1 MADISKRIAE
11 VIQEKSLSQ
20 KDFAASLNFTP
31 GYINDILRGRT
42 TPSIRVVE
50 RMTRVFN
57 VSADWLLPGK
67 GPKYGERRVRYQ
79 LDKIEVVTLKELI
92 EREGKF
98 GRRKHD
104 FVAVPIL
111 SLPML
116 PGSQTDIT
124 SLAVDEYCVVPHGW
138 VKRPGSTFCCK
149 VDGLRMEPTIPIGSI
164 VAVDT
169 SVKTPSRLDGKL
181 CAINAQPTP
190 IIRRLHVTKTYLTF
204 NVDNNLGNY
213 RPLRVKAGGENPI
226 IGKVEWIHHLRE

>member
-11 VIQEKSLSQ
+11 VIREKSLSQ

-57 VSADWLLPGK
+57 VSANWLLAGK
-67 GPKYGERRVRYQ
+67 GPRYGERRVQYQ
-79 LDKIEVVTLKELI
+79 LEKIEVVTLKELT

-116 PGSQTDIT
+116 PDSQTDIT
-124 SLAVDEYCVVPHGW
+124 SLFADEYCVVPHGW
-138 VKRPGSTFCCK
+138 VKRPDSTFCCR
-149 VDGLRMEPTIPIGSI
+149 VSDIRMEPTIPIGSI
-164 VAVDT
+164 AAVDT
-169 SVKTPSRLDGKL
+169 SVKVPSRLDGKL

-190 IIRRLHVTKTYLTF
+190 AIRRLHVTKGYLTF
-204 NVDNNLGNY
+204 NVDNNLDKD
-213 RPLRVKAGGENPI
+213 RALRVKVGGKNPI